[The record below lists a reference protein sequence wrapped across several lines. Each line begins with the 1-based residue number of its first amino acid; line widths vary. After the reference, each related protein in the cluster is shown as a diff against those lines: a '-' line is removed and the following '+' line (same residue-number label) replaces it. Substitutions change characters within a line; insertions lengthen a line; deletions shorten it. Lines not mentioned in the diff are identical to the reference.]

1 MTRAHEPSFALGVG
15 LGMLLGIALSS
26 VVLLRLGSGL
36 AGALRGSLARL
47 GQRDRRVAF
56 EALLQ

>member
-1 MTRAHEPSFALGVG
+1 MG
-15 LGMLLGIALSS
+15 LGMLLGIAFSS

-36 AGALRGSLARL
+36 AGLLRGSLARL